1 MGSVRSQEGRMC
13 KMYLLFVVVVTV
25 ISVVNSLP
33 GGHTGVGGVYD
44 DLQLDADNIRLAKQ
58 AAKLA
63 GDIFNDDSLIEEN
76 EKRLVRQTVYIP
88 TFFTN
93 NAGDQTRELNII
105 GRASLERE
113 EEYLTLFRSNR

>member
-1 MGSVRSQEGRMC
+1 M
-13 KMYLLFVVVVTV
+13 LFLVVVTV
-25 ISVVNSLP
+25 ISVVNTLP

-44 DLQLDADNIRLAKQ
+44 DLQLNAENIRLAKQ

-63 GDIFNDDSLIEEN
+63 GDIFNDDSLTEEN
-76 EKRLVRQTVYIP
+76 EKRPVRQTVYIP

-93 NAGDQTRELNII
+93 HAGDQTRELNIE
-105 GRASLERE
+105 GRASDERE

>member
-1 MGSVRSQEGRMC
+1 MGGRMC
-13 KMYLLFVVVVTV
+13 KMSVLFVVVVTV
-25 ISVVNSLP
+25 ISVVHSLP

-88 TFFTN
+88 TFFTRHV
-93 NAGDQTRELNII
+93 GDQTRELNIE
-105 GRASLERE
+105 GRTSVESE
-113 EEYLTLFRSNR
+113 EEYLTLFRSNK